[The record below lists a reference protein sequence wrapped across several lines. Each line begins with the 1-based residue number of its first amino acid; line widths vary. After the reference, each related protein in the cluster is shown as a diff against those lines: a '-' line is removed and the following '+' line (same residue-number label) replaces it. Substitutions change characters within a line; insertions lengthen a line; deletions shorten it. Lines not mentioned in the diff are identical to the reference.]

1 MKLVALIPLLP
12 LIGVLIN
19 GLFGYRIKD
28 RAHLVAVPAAGLSCL
43 VAFIVFFQ
51 SMGSEPFD
59 WDVYSWVKV
68 GELDIP
74 IGFLIDP
81 LSTVMMLVVTF
92 VGFLIHIYSIGY
104 MHGDRGYARFFTY
117 LNLFMFSML
126 ILVLAN
132 NYLLMFLGW
141 EGVGLCSYLLI
152 GFWYEKK
159 SACDA
164 GKKAFVVNRIG
175 DAGFILGLFFIWTT
189 FGSLKYAEVFA
200 AIDPALGAG
209 IYTTITLL
217 LFVGAAGKSAQLP
230 LYVWLPD
237 AMEGPTP
244 VSALIHAATMV
255 TAGVYMVARSNA
267 LFNLAPFS
275 LEVVAWVGALT
286 AVFAATIALVQNDI
300 KKVVAYSTISQLG
313 YMFLGAGAGA
323 YASAVFHLATHA
335 FFKALLFLGC
345 GSVIHSL
352 HGEQD
357 ISKMGGLRKAMPI
370 TTWTFL
376 LASLANAGIF
386 PLAGFWSKDEI
397 LYNAFVRGLTI
408 PWLLGLIGAFLTAFY
423 MFRLFF
429 QVFTGHFRG
438 DHHTAHHLHES
449 PPNMAYPLL
458 VLAVLSVTAGA
469 VFGFPPDHGLYHKFV
484 APIFEA
490 AHGSEAVVEHGVGEA
505 VEHAM
510 EGGTEHAVAAV
521 AAAGHAAGPSELMM
535 AVVSLAV
542 ALSGIGLAY
551 LFYVK
556 RPDIPAALADKLRG
570 LYNLLLNKYWV
581 DELYEAIFID
591 GGKRFCGFLWKVDAR
606 VVDGAVNGSS
616 WLTIRMSVISSWH
629 DIKIIDGLV
638 NAIADLIQGGSLS
651 LRRLQTGVIQ
661 NYILAMT
668 LGILGMTVFY
678 LFL

>member
-1 MKLVALIPLLP
+1 MKLVALVPLLP
-12 LIGVLIN
+12 LIGFLIN
-19 GLFGYRIKD
+19 GLFGARIKD
-28 RAHLVAVPAAGLSCL
+28 RAHLVAIPAAGLSCL

-51 SMGSEPFD
+51 TVGGETLD
-59 WDVYSWVKV
+59 WDVYSWLKV
-68 GELDIP
+68 GNLKVP
-74 IGFLIDP
+74 IGILVDP

-92 VGFLIHIYSIGY
+92 VGLLIHIYSIGY
-104 MHGDRGYARFFTY
+104 MHGDRSFARFFTY

-126 ILVLAN
+126 VLVLAN

-159 SACDA
+159 SAADA

-175 DAGFILGLFFIWTT
+175 DAGFMLGLFFIWST
-189 FGSLKYAEVFA
+189 FGSLKYTEVFA

-217 LFVGAAGKSAQLP
+217 LFVGAMGKSAQLP

-255 TAGVYMVARSNA
+255 TAGVYMVARSNP

-313 YMFLGAGAGA
+313 YMFIGAGAGA

-335 FFKALLFLGC
+335 FFKALLFLGA

-357 ISKMGGLRKAMPI
+357 IRKMGGLWKAMPI
-370 TTWTFL
+370 TAWTFL
-376 LASLANAGIF
+376 LASLANGGIF

-397 LYNAFVRGLTI
+397 LFNAFERGLTI

-429 QVFTGHFRG
+429 QVFTGQFRG
-438 DHHTAHHLHES
+438 DAHTAHHLHES

-458 VLAVLSVTAGA
+458 VLGALSVIAG
-469 VFGFPPDHGLYHKFV
+469 VLFGFPPDHGLYHRFV

-490 AHGSEAVVEHGVGEA
+490 AHESEGVTI
-505 VEHAM
+505 H
-510 EGGTEHAVAAV
+510 
-521 AAAGHAAGPSELMM
+521 AAASSEIVMAAL
-535 AVVSLAV
+535 SLSV
-542 ALSGIGLAY
+542 ALLGIGLAY

-556 RPDIPAALADKLRG
+556 RPELASRLADKMQGVYR
-570 LYNLLLNKYWV
+570 LLLNKYWV
-581 DELYEAIFID
+581 DELYQVIFID
-591 GGKRFCGFLWKVDAR
+591 FGKRFCRFLWGFDAR
-606 VVDGAVNGSS
+606 VVDGAVNGSG
-616 WLTIRMSVISSWH
+616 WLTMRLSVISAWN
-629 DIKIIDGLV
+629 DLKIVDGLV
-638 NAIADLIQGGSLS
+638 NAIADLIQGGSVT
-651 LRRLQTGVIQ
+651 LRRLQTGAIQ
-661 NYILAMT
+661 NYILAMA
-668 LGILGMTVFY
+668 LGILGMVVFY
-678 LFL
+678 LFV

>member
-1 MKLVALIPLLP
+1 MMKLVALVPLLP
-12 LIGVLIN
+12 LIGFLIN
-19 GLFGYRIKD
+19 GLFGARIKD
-28 RAHLVAVPAAGLSCL
+28 RAHLVAIPAAGLSCL

-51 SMGSEPFD
+51 AIGGATLD
-59 WDVYSWVKV
+59 WDVYSWLKV
-68 GELDIP
+68 GNLTVP
-74 IGFLIDP
+74 IGILVDP

-92 VGFLIHIYSIGY
+92 VGLLIHIYSIGY
-104 MHGDRGYARFFTY
+104 MHGDRSFARFFTY

-126 ILVLAN
+126 VLVLAN

-159 SACDA
+159 SAADA

-175 DAGFILGLFFIWTT
+175 DAGFMLGLFFIWST
-189 FGSLKYAEVFA
+189 FGSLKYTEVFA

-217 LFVGAAGKSAQLP
+217 LFVGAMGKSAQLP

-255 TAGVYMVARSNA
+255 TAGVYMVARSNP

-335 FFKALLFLGC
+335 FFKALLFLGA

-357 ISKMGGLRKAMPI
+357 IRKMGGLWKAMPI
-370 TTWTFL
+370 TAWTFL
-376 LASLANAGIF
+376 LASLANGGIF

-397 LYNAFVRGLTI
+397 LFNAFERGLTI

-429 QVFTGHFRG
+429 QVFTGPFRG
-438 DHHTAHHLHES
+438 DAHTAHHLHES

-458 VLAVLSVTAGA
+458 VLGALSVVAG
-469 VFGFPPDHGLYHKFV
+469 VLFGFPPDRGLYHRFV

-490 AHGSEAVVEHGVGEA
+490 AHESEG
-505 VEHAM
+505 
-510 EGGTEHAVAAV
+510 AAIH
-521 AAAGHAAGPSELMM
+521 AAASSEILMAAL
-535 AVVSLAV
+535 SLSV
-542 ALSGIGLAY
+542 ALLGIGLAY

-556 RPDIPAALADKLRG
+556 RPELPSRLADKMQGVYR
-570 LYNLLLNKYWV
+570 LLLNKYWV
-581 DELYEAIFID
+581 DELYQAIFID
-591 GGKRFCGFLWKVDAR
+591 FGKRFCRFLWGFDSR
-606 VVDGAVNGSS
+606 VVDGAVNGSG
-616 WLTIRMSVISSWH
+616 WLTMRLSAMSAWS
-629 DIKIIDGLV
+629 DLKIVDGLV
-638 NAIADLIQGGSLS
+638 NAIADLIQGGSVT
-651 LRRLQTGVIQ
+651 LRRLQTGAIQ
-661 NYILAMT
+661 NYILAMA
-668 LGILGMTVFY
+668 LGILGMVVFY
-678 LFL
+678 LFV

>member
-1 MKLVALIPLLP
+1 MKLVALVPLLP

-19 GLFGYRIKD
+19 GLFGAWIKE
-28 RAHLVAVPAAGLSCL
+28 RAHLIAVPAAGLSCL
-43 VAFIVFFQ
+43 VAFVVFFQ
-51 SMGSEPFD
+51 TLGGATLD
-59 WDVYSWVKV
+59 WDVYPWLNVGDLKV
-68 GELDIP
+68 P
-74 IGFLIDP
+74 IGFLVDP

-92 VGFLIHIYSIGY
+92 VGFLIHVYSIGY

-159 SACDA
+159 SAADA

-189 FGSLKYAEVFA
+189 FGSLKYTEVFA

-217 LFVGAAGKSAQLP
+217 LFVGATGKSAQLP

-300 KKVVAYSTISQLG
+300 KRVVAYSTISQLG

-323 YASAVFHLATHA
+323 YPSAVFHLGTHA

-357 ISKMGGLRKAMPI
+357 MRKMGGLRKAMPI

-397 LYNAFVRGLTI
+397 LFNAFVRGLTI

-458 VLAVLSVTAGA
+458 VLGVLSVFAGLA
-469 VFGFPPDHGLYHKFV
+469 LGFPPDHGLFHKFV

-490 AHGSEAVVEHGVGEA
+490 AHGSEAAAGHGVGEA

-510 EGGTEHAVAAV
+510 EGGAEHAMA
-521 AAAGHAAGPSELMM
+521 AAAGHAAGASELVM
-535 AVVSLAV
+535 AAVSLAV
-542 ALSGIGLAY
+542 ALAGIGLAY

-581 DELYEAIFID
+581 DELYDAIFID
-591 GGKRFCGFLWKVDAR
+591 FGKRFCGFLWRVDAR

-616 WLTIRMSVISSWH
+616 WLTMRLSAISSWH
-629 DIKIIDGLV
+629 DMKIVDGLV
-638 NAIADLIQGGSLS
+638 NAIADLIQGGSFT
-651 LRRLQTGVIQ
+651 LRRLQTGAIQ
-661 NYILAMT
+661 NYILAMA
-668 LGILGMTVFY
+668 LGIVGMVVFY

>member
-1 MKLVALIPLLP
+1 MKLVALVPLLP

-19 GLFGYRIKD
+19 GLFGAWIKE
-28 RAHLVAVPAAGLSCL
+28 RAHLIAVSAAGLSCF
-43 VAFIVFFQ
+43 VAFVVFFQ
-51 SMGSEPFD
+51 TLGGTTLD
-59 WDVYSWVKV
+59 WDVYPWLNVGDLKV
-68 GELDIP
+68 P
-74 IGFLIDP
+74 IGFLVDP

-92 VGFLIHIYSIGY
+92 VGFLIHVYSIGY

-126 ILVLAN
+126 MLVLAN

-159 SACDA
+159 SAADA

-189 FGSLKYAEVFA
+189 FGSLKYTEVFA
-200 AIDPALGAG
+200 AVDPGLGAG

-217 LFVGAAGKSAQLP
+217 LFVGATGKSAQLP

-300 KKVVAYSTISQLG
+300 KRVVAYSTISQLG

-323 YASAVFHLATHA
+323 YPSAVFHLGTHA

-357 ISKMGGLRKAMPI
+357 MRKMGGLRKAMPI

-397 LYNAFVRGLTI
+397 LFNAFVRGLTI

-458 VLAVLSVTAGA
+458 VLGVLSVIAGL
-469 VFGFPPDHGLYHKFV
+469 VFGFPPDRGLYHQFV
-484 APIFEA
+484 APIFEV
-490 AHGSEAVVEHGVGEA
+490 AHGSEAG
-505 VEHAM
+505 VEHA
-510 EGGTEHAVAAV
+510 
-521 AAAGHAAGPSELMM
+521 AAASEVGMAA
-535 AVVSLAV
+535 VSLAV
-542 ALSGIGLAY
+542 ALAGIGLAY

-556 RPDIPAALADKLRG
+556 RPNLPSMLADKVQG

-581 DELYEAIFID
+581 DELYQAIFVD
-591 GGKRFCGFLWKVDAR
+591 FGKRFCGFLWGVDAR

-616 WLTIRMSVISSWH
+616 WLTIRLSVVSAWNDLRIV
-629 DIKIIDGLV
+629 DGLV
-638 NAIADLIQGGSLS
+638 NAIADLIQGGSGA
-651 LRRLQTGVIQ
+651 LRRLQTGAIQ
-661 NYILAMT
+661 NYLLAMT
-668 LGILGMTVFY
+668 LGILGMVVFY

>member
-1 MKLVALIPLLP
+1 MKLVALIPLFP

-19 GLFGYRIKD
+19 GLFGAKIKD
-28 RAHLVAVPAAGLSCL
+28 RAHLIAVPAAGLSCV
-43 VAFIVFFQ
+43 VAFVVFFQ
-51 SMGSEPFD
+51 TLGGETLD
-59 WDVYSWVKV
+59 WDVYPWLAVGDMKV
-68 GELDIP
+68 P
-74 IGFLIDP
+74 IGFLVDP

-92 VGFLIHIYSIGY
+92 VGFLIHVYSIGY

-126 ILVLAN
+126 MLVLAN

-152 GFWYEKK
+152 GFWYEKT
-159 SACDA
+159 SAGDA
-164 GKKAFVVNRIG
+164 GKKAFVVNRVG
-175 DAGFILGLFFIWTT
+175 DAAFILGLFFIWTT
-189 FGSLKYAEVFA
+189 FGSLKYSEVFA
-200 AIDPALGAG
+200 AVDPALGAG

-217 LFVGAAGKSAQLP
+217 LFVGATGKSAQLP

-313 YMFLGAGAGA
+313 YMFLGAGAAA
-323 YASAVFHLATHA
+323 YPSAVFHLATHA
-335 FFKALLFLGC
+335 FFKALLFLGA

-357 ISKMGGLRKAMPI
+357 IRKMGGLWKAMPI

-376 LASLANAGIF
+376 LASLANAGVF

-397 LYNAFVRGLTI
+397 LFNAYVRGLTI
-408 PWLLGLIGAFLTAFY
+408 PWLLGLIGAFMTAFY

-449 PPNMAYPLL
+449 PPNMAYPLV
-458 VLAVLSVTAGA
+458 VLGVLSVFAGA
-469 VFGFPPDHGLYHKFV
+469 VFGFPPDHGVYHRFV

-490 AHGSEAVVEHGVGEA
+490 AHESEAGGGHAVGEA
-505 VEHAM
+505 A
-510 EGGTEHAVAAV
+510 EHAVEGGAEHAAA
-521 AAAGHAAGPSELMM
+521 AAAGHAAGASELGL
-535 AVVSLAV
+535 AILSLAV
-542 ALSGIGLAY
+542 ALAGIGLAY

-556 RPDIPAALADKLRG
+556 RPDIPAALAAKLRG

-581 DELYEAIFID
+581 DELYDAVFID
-591 GGKRFCGFLWKVDAR
+591 FGKAFCRFLWKVDAR

-616 WLTIRMSVISSWH
+616 WLTMRLSAVSSWN
-629 DIKIIDGLV
+629 DMKIVDGLV
-638 NAIADLIQGGSLS
+638 NAIADLIQGGSFT
-651 LRRLQTGVIQ
+651 LRRLQTGAIQ

-668 LGILGMTVFY
+668 VGILGIAVFY

>member
-1 MKLVALIPLLP
+1 MKLVALVPLLP

-19 GLFGYRIKD
+19 GLLGAWIRE
-28 RAHLVAVPAAGLSCL
+28 RAHLIAVPAAGLSCL
-43 VAFIVFFQ
+43 VAFVVFFQ
-51 SMGSEPFD
+51 TVGGTTLD
-59 WDVYSWVKV
+59 WDVYSWMKV
-68 GELDIP
+68 GDLKVP
-74 IGFLIDP
+74 IGFLVDP

-92 VGFLIHIYSIGY
+92 VGFLIHVYSIGY

-126 ILVLAN
+126 MLVLAN

-159 SACDA
+159 SAADA

-175 DAGFILGLFFIWTT
+175 DAGFILGLFLIWTT
-189 FGSLKYAEVFA
+189 FGSLKYTEVFA

-209 IYTTITLL
+209 IYTVITLL
-217 LFVGAAGKSAQLP
+217 LFVGATGKSAQLP

-255 TAGVYMVARSNA
+255 TAGVYMVARSSP

-286 AVFAATIALVQNDI
+286 AVFSATIALVQNDI
-300 KKVVAYSTISQLG
+300 KRVVAYSTISQLG

-323 YASAVFHLATHA
+323 YASAIFHLATHA
-335 FFKALLFLGC
+335 FFKALLFLGA

-357 ISKMGGLRKAMPI
+357 IRKMGGLWKAMPI

-397 LYNAFVRGLTI
+397 LFNAFERGLTI
-408 PWLLGLIGAFLTAFY
+408 PWLLGLTGAFLTAFY

-429 QVFTGHFRG
+429 QVFTGQFRG
-438 DHHTAHHLHES
+438 DAHTAHHLHES

-458 VLAVLSVTAGA
+458 VLGLFSVIAGLA
-469 VFGFPPDHGLYHKFV
+469 FGFPPDHGLYHRFV

-490 AHGSEAVVEHGVGEA
+490 VHESEAS
-505 VEHAM
+505 VEHAAGASEVGM
-510 EGGTEHAVAAV
+510 AA
-521 AAAGHAAGPSELMM
+521 
-535 AVVSLAV
+535 VSLAV
-542 ALSGIGLAY
+542 ALLGIGLAY

-556 RPDIPAALADKLRG
+556 RPELASALADKVQG
-570 LYNLLLNKYWV
+570 LYRLLLNKYWV
-581 DELYEAIFID
+581 DELYQAIFVD
-591 GGKRFCGFLWKVDAR
+591 FGKRFCGFLWGVDAR

-616 WLTIRMSVISSWH
+616 WLTIRLSVVSAWNDLRIV
-629 DIKIIDGLV
+629 DGLV
-638 NAIADLIQGGSLS
+638 NAIADVIQGGSGT
-651 LRRLQTGVIQ
+651 LRRLQTGAIQ
-661 NYILAMT
+661 NYLLAMT
-668 LGILGMTVFY
+668 LGILGMVVFY

>member
-1 MKLVALIPLLP
+1 MKLVALVPLLP

-19 GLFGYRIKD
+19 GLFGAKIKD
-28 RAHLVAVPAAGLSCL
+28 RAHLIAVSAAGLSCL
-43 VAFIVFFQ
+43 VAFVVFFQ
-51 SMGSEPFD
+51 TIGGTTLD
-59 WDVYSWVKV
+59 WDVYPWLAVGDMKV
-68 GELDIP
+68 P
-74 IGFLIDP
+74 IGFLVDP

-92 VGFLIHIYSIGY
+92 VGFLIHVYSIGY

-126 ILVLAN
+126 MLVLAN

-159 SACDA
+159 SAGDA
-164 GKKAFVVNRIG
+164 GKKAFVVNRVG

-189 FGSLKYAEVFA
+189 FGSLKYSEVFA
-200 AIDPALGAG
+200 AVNPELGVG
-209 IYTTITLL
+209 IY
-217 LFVGAAGKSAQLP
+217 AAP
-230 LYVWLPD
+230 
-237 AMEGPTP
+237 
-244 VSALIHAATMV
+244 MV

-300 KKVVAYSTISQLG
+300 KRVVAYSTISQLG
-313 YMFLGAGAGA
+313 YMFLGAGSGA
-323 YASAVFHLATHA
+323 YASGIFHLGTHA
-335 FFKALLFLGC
+335 FFKALLFLGA

-357 ISKMGGLRKAMPI
+357 IRKMGGLWKAMPI
-370 TTWTFL
+370 TSWTFL

-397 LYNAFVRGLTI
+397 LFNAYVRGLTI
-408 PWLLGLIGAFLTAFY
+408 PWLLGLIGAFMTAFY

-429 QVFTGHFRG
+429 KVFTGHFRG

-458 VLAVLSVTAGA
+458 VLGVLSVIAGL
-469 VFGFPPDHGLYHKFV
+469 VFGFPPDRGLYHRFV
-484 APIFEA
+484 EPIFEA
-490 AHGSEAVVEHGVGEA
+490 AHESEAVVEH
-505 VEHAM
+505 
-510 EGGTEHAVAAV
+510 VAG
-521 AAAGHAAGPSELMM
+521 AAAEHAAGASEIGM
-535 AVVSLAV
+535 AALSLAV
-542 ALSGIGLAY
+542 ALAGIGLAY

-556 RPDIPAALADKLRG
+556 RPDIPAALAEKLRG

-591 GGKRFCGFLWKVDAR
+591 FGKAFCRFLWGVDAK

-616 WLTIRMSVISSWH
+616 WLTMRLSVVSSWN
-629 DIKIIDGLV
+629 DMKIVDGLV
-638 NAIADLIQGGSLS
+638 NAIADLIQGGSFT
-651 LRRLQTGVIQ
+651 LRRLQTGAIQ
-661 NYILAMT
+661 NYMLAMA
-668 LGILGMTVFY
+668 LEIVGMMVFY

>member
-1 MKLVALIPLLP
+1 MKLVALVPLLP

-19 GLFGYRIKD
+19 GLFGARIKE
-28 RAHLVAVPAAGLSCL
+28 RAHLIAVPAAGLSCL
-43 VAFIVFFQ
+43 VAFVVFFQ
-51 SMGSEPFD
+51 TVGGATLD
-59 WDVYSWVKV
+59 WDVYSWLKV
-68 GELDIP
+68 GDLNAP
-74 IGFLIDP
+74 IGLLVDP

-92 VGFLIHIYSIGY
+92 VGFLIHVYSIGY

-126 ILVLAN
+126 VLVLAN

-159 SACDA
+159 SAADA

-175 DAGFILGLFFIWTT
+175 DAGFILGLFLIWST
-189 FGSLKYAEVFA
+189 FGSLKYTEVFA
-200 AIDPALGAG
+200 AIDPALGVEV
-209 IYTTITLL
+209 YTAITLL
-217 LFVGAAGKSAQLP
+217 LFVGAVGKSAQLP

-255 TAGVYMVARSNA
+255 TAGVYMVARSSP
-267 LFNLAPFS
+267 LYNLAPFS

-286 AVFAATIALVQNDI
+286 AVFSATIALVQNDI
-300 KKVVAYSTISQLG
+300 KRVVAYSTISQLG

-323 YASAVFHLATHA
+323 YASAVFHLGTHA
-335 FFKALLFLGC
+335 FFKALLFLGA

-357 ISKMGGLRKAMPI
+357 IRKMGGLWKAMPI
-370 TTWTFL
+370 TAWTFL
-376 LASLANAGIF
+376 LASLANGGIF

-397 LYNAFVRGLTI
+397 LFNAFERGLTI

-429 QVFTGHFRG
+429 QVFTGQFRG
-438 DHHTAHHLHES
+438 DAHTAHHLHES

-458 VLAVLSVTAGA
+458 VLGLFSVIAGL
-469 VFGFPPDHGLYHKFV
+469 VFGFPPDHGLYHRFV
-484 APIFEA
+484 APIFET
-490 AHGSEAVVEHGVGEA
+490 AHESEG
-505 VEHAM
+505 
-510 EGGTEHAVAAV
+510 AAV
-521 AAAGHAAGPSELMM
+521 HAAASSEVGMAAL
-535 AVVSLAV
+535 SLAI
-542 ALSGIGLAY
+542 ALLGIGLAY
-551 LFYVK
+551 LFYIK
-556 RPDIPAALADKLRG
+556 RPELASRLADKVQGIYR
-570 LYNLLLNKYWV
+570 LLLNKYWV
-581 DELYEAIFID
+581 DELYQAIFVD
-591 GGKRFCGFLWKVDAR
+591 FGKRFCGFLWGVDAR

-616 WLTIRMSVISSWH
+616 WLTIRLSVLSAWN
-629 DIKIIDGLV
+629 DLKIVDGLV
-638 NAIADLIQGGSLS
+638 NAIADLIQGGSGT
-651 LRRLQTGVIQ
+651 LRRLQTGAIQ

-668 LGILGMTVFY
+668 LGLLGMVVFY